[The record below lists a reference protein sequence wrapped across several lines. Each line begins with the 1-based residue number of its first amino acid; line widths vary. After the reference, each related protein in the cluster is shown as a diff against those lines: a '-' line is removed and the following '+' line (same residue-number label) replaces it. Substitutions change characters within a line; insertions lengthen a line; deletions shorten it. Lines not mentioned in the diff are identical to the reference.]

1 MLPRSYV
8 KFTFSLPSYQ
18 RNENVHRKETKS
30 PVSFFQNR
38 EIREMNYSNIVG
50 YKFFAADHAR
60 ILRGTDAQ
68 VGLPFGGR
76 GEISWT
82 FDSIKRAVP
91 LKLVNGSGFAISLSL
106 SLCALRPSPR
116 PSHPINSPHLSP
128 RPPVPPSTPSHVPLS
143 RPVSGCLDP
152 PLGCYYIYLYIYIHV
167 YTYSNL
173 IKGVKAE
180 ISSELVSSKLVEFLA
195 TLGRKNPLFPFF
207 SPFLASFVV
216 FFWLGGERG
225 ERSRSNFRGE

>member
-1 MLPRSYV
+1 M
-8 KFTFSLPSYQ
+8 
-18 RNENVHRKETKS
+18 
-30 PVSFFQNR
+30 
-38 EIREMNYSNIVG
+38 
-50 YKFFAADHAR
+50 D
-60 ILRGTDAQ
+60 
-68 VGLPFGGR
+68 
-76 GEISWT
+76 
-82 FDSIKRAVP
+82 
-91 LKLVNGSGFAISLSL
+91 LVSLSL
-106 SLCALRPSPR
+106 SLSFSLCALRPSPR

-225 ERSRSNFRGE
+225 ERSRSNFRGEWSRVTTLYTCARVVISVWREKEICTQLWLYSF

>member
-1 MLPRSYV
+1 MRRWASRL
-8 KFTFSLPSYQ
+8 
-18 RNENVHRKETKS
+18 
-30 PVSFFQNR
+30 
-38 EIREMNYSNIVG
+38 
-50 YKFFAADHAR
+50 
-60 ILRGTDAQ
+60 
-68 VGLPFGGR
+68 GGR
-76 GEISWT
+76 GISWT